1 MFGFVI
7 TADDRPGMVA
17 TATEAAARAGVNLR
31 AISGMANGTTGMLAL
46 IGDDDAKLRA
56 ALAGTGLQ
64 VREVELVTIDA
75 EDRVGSG
82 AELARRLADRGV
94 NLELLVQISHSG
106 SRVEVAIG
114 ATDTAALRAALAQP

>member
-1 MFGFVI
+1 
-7 TADDRPGMVA
+7 MVA

-46 IGDDDAKLRA
+46 VGDDDAKLRA
-56 ALAGTGLQ
+56 ALAATGLQ

-94 NLELLVQISHSG
+94 NLELLLQISHTG
-106 SRVEVAIG
+106 SQVEVAIG